1 MKQYIKKIALFLGYA
16 IFASWSAYMT
26 ANSLHLKWMSE
37 MPFFLA
43 FAMIFIISVVAGWF
57 LTLALKEIKNPVNP
71 NKWKFIISLLGF
83 VVFWGFSFATNVHY
97 SYVTQYGYE
106 NIDKEVNSCVVY
118 LTDKTSV
125 ANAEFENIKTMKKDE
140 VKAKIDKLIS
150 DFTGSINDTRD
161 RRSGFGDECIS
172 ILKAAEQVFASDT
185 AYYHDKFDYTGAI
198 FNDRYDIGDKGMS
211 EYNRFKDLQ
220 TKYLNKIQNC
230 LNQKYEVIDRY
241 YNASRMN
248 NAQLED
254 VLKNIAIPIKEKALP
269 QLKDKKDF
277 RSFYACYEKD
287 VTRLLNAMPQEYFE
301 KNIKYS
307 NKDGAKEDVAYVNH
321 YPASRMFDFGN
332 VWSDWFN
339 DKLPADQGLVGKML
353 LALILDIVAF
363 ILICLI

>member
-43 FAMIFIISVVAGWF
+43 FAMIFIISVVAGWL

-71 NKWKFIISLLGF
+71 NKWKFILSLLGF

-106 NIDKEVNSCVVY
+106 NLDKEVNNCVVY
-118 LTDKTSV
+118 LTEKTSV
-125 ANAEFENIKTMKKDE
+125 ANAEFENIKTMKKE
-140 VKAKIDKLIS
+140 GVKAKIGKLIS
-150 DFTGSINDTRD
+150 DFRGSIRDTRD
-161 RRSGFGDECIS
+161 NRDGFGTECIT
-172 ILKAAEQVFASDT
+172 ILKAAEQIFASDT
-185 AYYHDKFDYTGAI
+185 AYYHDNFDYTI
-198 FNDRYDIGDKGMS
+198 FNDKYDIGDKGVRD
-211 EYNRFKDLQ
+211 YNRLGDLE
-220 TKYLNKIQNC
+220 TKYITKIQNY

-307 NKDGAKEDVAYVNH
+307 NKDGAKEVVAYVNH